1 MKITTYVKYV
11 TDFFYFYIINHHNIQ
26 PIMKKIIFLLTIGF
40 LLLLS
45 CSSDNNG
52 NNNEPLVVD
61 EIRPPYNIKYEVQ
74 FSSNQTITGNTRIQY
89 SHESNGIFCHWSAPT
104 AGLDYLTDI
113 ELNTVWSHSFLV
125 TLDTNPF
132 TCGIKTNFNPISNTI
147 VYFKIYVNNILVKD
161 TPINVSPN
169 NNPSV
174 DFLNGISYAV
184 Y

>member
-1 MKITTYVKYV
+1 
-11 TDFFYFYIINHHNIQ
+11 
-26 PIMKKIIFLLTIGF
+26 MKKIIFLLTIGF

-52 NNNEPLVVD
+52 NNNEPPVVD

-74 FSSNQTITGNTRIQY
+74 FSSNQTNVQTTRIQY
-89 SHESNGIFCHWSAPT
+89 SHESNGIFHHWSAPS
-104 AGLDYLTDI
+104 AGVDYLTRN

-125 TLDTNPF
+125 TLDTNPWR
-132 TCGIKTNFNPISNTI
+132 CAIKTNFNPISNAI

-169 NNPSV
+169 NNLSI
-174 DFLNGISYAV
+174 DFLNGISYDV